1 VLAPL
6 TGFIGR
12 WFALTTALKTG
23 GQKQQ
28 HRRCP
33 EDICYRAGT
42 LSFRR
47 AGCFMFSGGIVLGG
61 VFGLSS
67 HR

>member
-47 AGCFMFSGGIVLGG
+47 AGCFMFSGE
-61 VFGLSS
+61 
-67 HR
+67 